1 MSFVRYFRIGQ
12 ALTKKK
18 IFKIF
23 VGSDK
28 SRTFASRLL
37 SNKDKQLIHSELIDL
52 CPGRLAS
59 GEEKTISS
67 NILKNIS
74 EGIL

>member
-1 MSFVRYFRIGQ
+1 MPYFRIGQ

-37 SNKDKQLIHSELIDL
+37 SNSINRSDTFLSLL
-52 CPGRLAS
+52 S
-59 GEEKTISS
+59 GEGKAWKIVF
-67 NILKNIS
+67 
-74 EGIL
+74 